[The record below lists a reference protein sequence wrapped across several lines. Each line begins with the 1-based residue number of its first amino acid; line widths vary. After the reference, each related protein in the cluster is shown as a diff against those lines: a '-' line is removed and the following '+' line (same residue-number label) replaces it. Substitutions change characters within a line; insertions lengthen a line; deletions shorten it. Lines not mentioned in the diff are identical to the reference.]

1 MMRVLFF
8 ILTFSLLA
16 CRSTP
21 STTRHV
27 VRSSQKS
34 NNSASLATESVKPS
48 LPAHTQ
54 SPTPSVSDDE
64 ALVAL
69 PYQDSEEVP
78 PELISMVEKV
88 RGMHSSLHTVIF
100 SAALSRLSAYLQRYN
115 GKPIAPLTLVELA
128 GQWGIASPW
137 ILQNTLISMGYDDN
151 ALAAWVAKNIAMYRT
166 QHGVTHFGISKGKLS
181 DGSDLVV
188 LLMQRRRFSHAPFA
202 RWVNP
207 GSPFFMNGRLE
218 PGVTQLEVF
227 VTAPD
232 GSVTR
237 ARVPLDENQLFS
249 VRLDFCASKYKLGH
263 YNVELLGK
271 DAHGPFVAGLFPVA
285 CGPQAAVRHIQ
296 IRFQEASGEMGADAF
311 ASAVFQGVNQHR
323 AKLGMP
329 AFRQDTRL
337 DTIAHAHSQEMCAS
351 KKIFHISP
359 ITGSPLQR
367 VQHARLNV
375 QMVAENVAM
384 GASPEEIVGAW
395 DKSEGHR
402 LNMEHAKGTH
412 AGIGVCRGT
421 YGAGTIVYYVTLLIV
436 SY

>member
-8 ILTFSLLA
+8 IIAFFLLA
-16 CRSTP
+16 CRPTP
-21 STTRHV
+21 STPLSFA
-27 VRSSQKS
+27 RSSQKS
-34 NNSASLATESVKPS
+34 NQNASLAPEPVTPS
-48 LPAHTQ
+48 LPENTQ
-54 SPTPSVSDDE
+54 SSTPSVSDDQ
-64 ALVAL
+64 ASVAL

-78 PELISMVEKV
+78 PELIFMVEKI
-88 RGMHSSLHTVIF
+88 RGMDSSLHTVIF
-100 SAALSRLSAYLQRYN
+100 SAALSKLSAYLQRYN

-207 GSPFFMNGRLE
+207 GSPFLMNGRLE
-218 PGVTQLEVF
+218 PGVTHLDVF

-232 GSVTR
+232 GSVAR
-237 ARVPLDENQLFS
+237 ARVPLGENQTFS
-249 VRLDFCASKYKLGH
+249 IRLDFCASNAQRGH

-271 DAHGPFVAGLFPVA
+271 DEHGPFVAGLFPVA
-285 CGPQAAVRHIQ
+285 CGQQAAFRHIN

-329 AFRQDTRL
+329 VFRQDARL

-367 VQHARLNV
+367 VQRARLHV

-384 GASPEEIVGAW
+384 GASAEEIVGAW

-436 SY
+436 AY